1 MSENKYYSKTDIKV
15 FLVDIIT
22 ETLSDEQMSYRMI
35 ELENLI
41 STYWWLVVLKKIQKR
56 TVPDYNTYI
65 WAWKLAEIKEEM
77 KETEA
82 NLLIIWN
89 ILKHSQIYHI
99 NNVLRDIW
107 VQARDMID
115 LILKIFE
122 KNAKSVEAKLQI
134 ELAAI
139 KHMGPRIFGMG
150 MDLSRQWWWSKLA
163 RWLGETNTEIM
174 KRHLKE
180 KQVKIK
186 EKLEEYKKTRK
197 LHRDNRL
204 SHNLPTVGIV
214 WYTNAGKSSLLN
226 ALTHK
231 WVLAE
236 DKLFATLGT
245 SVGKLYLQID
255 EITGKEILLNDT
267 IWFIRNLPP
276 SLIDAFS
283 STLEDSIQSEVLLH
297 VVDASDPEIQEKFE
311 AVEKILK
318 DIWANQKKIYVFNKI
333 DLIDQTQKAY
343 IAWKFK
349 RYKPI
354 FVSSKDKLWF
364 DKLKQRILKNLW

>member
-1 MSENKYYSKTDIKV
+1 MSEKNYHSAKDIKV
-15 FLVDIIT
+15 FLIDIVT
-22 ETLSDEQMSYRMI
+22 DSLDEEHLNYRMI
-35 ELENLI
+35 ELENLT
-41 STYWWLVVLKKIQKR
+41 STYGGLVVLKKIQKR

-65 WAWKLAEIKEEM
+65 GSWKLEEIKEEM
-77 KETEA
+77 KEHWA
-82 NLLIIWN
+82 NLLIVWN
-89 ILKHSQIYHI
+89 ILKPGQIYQI
-99 NNVLRDIW
+99 DRVLREIW
-107 VQARDMID
+107 AQARDMVD
-115 LILKIFE
+115 LILKIFQ

-134 ELAAI
+134 ELASI
-139 KHMGPRIFGMG
+139 KHMWPRIFGMG
-150 MDLSRQWWWSKLA
+150 MDMSRQWWWSKLA

-180 KQVKIK
+180 KQIKIK
-186 EKLEEYKKTRK
+186 NKLEEYKKTRK
-197 LHRDNRL
+197 LHRENRL

-231 WVLAE
+231 WVLSE

-245 SVGKLYLQID
+245 SVGKMYIPID
-255 EITGKEILLNDT
+255 EMSWKEVLLNDT

-283 STLEDSIQSEVLLH
+283 STLEDSIQSQILLH
-297 VVDASDPEIQEKFE
+297 VIDSSDPEIEDKFE

-318 DIWANQKKIYVFNKI
+318 EIWANQKRIYVFNKI
-333 DLIDQTQKAY
+333 DLIDDVKKAY

-349 RYKPI
+349 RFKPI
-354 FVSSKDKLWF
+354 FVSSQDKIWF
-364 DKLKQRILKNLW
+364 DKLNQRILKYL